1 MRLLRTYPLLL
12 FCIVLSAVNV
22 QASDS
27 TAAAYVTIEGV
38 EEGLPVFVDR
48 HFTGVT
54 PLFRHPVAIGRHEII
69 VRSPWWPA
77 WNVPDFASTIDAVAG
92 ETLIVH
98 PRFVE
103 PLYIESTPYGA
114 EVFLDDDKAGVTPLM
129 IRRTAGS
136 DTLLRI
142 LKPGYE
148 TYESQLSAHSGPIVS
163 VILQAREDWIRAE
176 ISKKRQRQSRLTRNR
191 RLLAGAMV
199 LGLASGLTTVHYRD
213 QGNEAYDR
221 YLHTANPNAMKR
233 HFEDAR
239 HYDRLAG
246 LSYAVFE
253 VAFLLGGYFFL
264 GSREP

>member
-1 MRLLRTYPLLL
+1 MKLLRTYPLLL
-12 FCIVLSAVNV
+12 FCIILSAVNV

-27 TAAAYVTIEGV
+27 TAAAYVTVEGV
-38 EEGLPVFVDR
+38 KEGLPVFVDR
-48 HFTGVT
+48 QFTGET

-77 WNVPDFASTIDAVAG
+77 WNVPDFVRNIEVADG
-92 ETLIVH
+92 EESIIQPL
-98 PRFVE
+98 FVE
-103 PLYIESTPYGA
+103 PLFIESTPYGA
-114 EVFLDDDKAGVTPLM
+114 EVFLNDKKAGVTPLM
-129 IRRTAGS
+129 VRRTPGS

-142 LKPGYE
+142 LKPGYLS
-148 TYESQLSAHSGPIVS
+148 YESRLSDHAGSVVS
-163 VILQAREDWIRAE
+163 VVLQAREEWMRAE
-176 ISKKRQRQSRLTRNR
+176 ITRKLQKQSHLRRNR
-191 RLLAGAMV
+191 RLMAGAIA

-221 YLHTANPNAMKR
+221 YLHTANPDAMKR